1 MLIAKKK
8 SERKRELG
16 WSRYKTYYSENAEL
30 LEVKIETIK
39 ARQQHK
45 EGKKSDPYSTFY
57 LLRKDVEGKTNNRN
71 EVQKTAGSTRKKDR
85 VWLQKE
91 DRDWVREAK
100 GEAGETERQEDKQK
114 EKRIWG

>member
-1 MLIAKKK
+1 MGMLIAKKK

-30 LEVKIETIK
+30 LEVKIETTK

-57 LLRKDVEGKTNNRN
+57 LLKEDVEGKTNNRN

-85 VWLQKE
+85 V
-91 DRDWVREAK
+91 
-100 GEAGETERQEDKQK
+100 
-114 EKRIWG
+114 